1 MVYFREIIPKWP
13 KNSGM
18 AGGQEKWCGQKNQV
32 SEICFFNPDLWW
44 LDLWWMNGG
53 YIMMC
58 NDFKCFFTQIMMGW
72 YWENH
77 EIMGQSW

>member
-1 MVYFREIIPKWP
+1 MVSFREIIPKWP

-32 SEICFFNPDLWW
+32 SEICFLFVYP
-44 LDLWWMNGG
+44 DLWWMNCG
-53 YIMMC
+53 YIMMF
-58 NDFKCFFTQIMMGW
+58 NILTQIMMGW
-72 YWENH
+72 YWEIH